1 VGKVIPFPG
10 SYPGPDPLADSL
22 ADSGADPGPDPDY
35 AWPTRP
41 KWVLP
46 ADDAPVDPD
55 DDRYWDSS
63 RVVQGPDDWMRLYI
77 DLVDAAPRISR
88 EVMVPSGIT
97 MDLVHEVIVAAMGWQ
112 DYHLHAFIQ
121 GGVDDPLAPRLLTEA
136 DIAEGEEGLLE
147 SEVRLFEVLRA
158 NGDEVGHEYDFGDG
172 WRHVVRL
179 IACGDDADAIPP
191 GDPVWAVADRDA
203 DPEAR
208 VRLIDG
214 HGACPPEDVGGIH
227 YYNQVAA
234 WLRGEPGARIDEPE
248 QLRAWLPEG
257 FDPDVFD
264 INAAQN
270 RLAATRAGGRLDL
283 VALSDRVAEALVRL
297 GSARGELASL
307 LVGAEL
313 PRHGERHVVDT
324 LSDADVARAARPWLR
339 LLGEIPSTGLKLTAA
354 GYLPPAVVARVYADF
369 GFAPDAVWGK
379 ANREDNVPTVRDLR
393 EAAVAIGL
401 LRKARG
407 HLHVTAEGRAGQADP
422 RRLVARVVSRMP
434 FGSQDYERDAGLL
447 ALAALASLADYPP
460 HIAEAFWPSRLHDA
474 LELFGAF
481 GWRQG
486 WDPVPDWVVGRGAYP
501 TLAALTRM
509 GGFTCGRYGEPG
521 MPCPLGPALA
531 RAALC
536 TPRSAR

>member
-1 VGKVIPFPG
+1 MGKVIPFPG

-191 GDPVWAVADRDA
+191 GLS
-203 DPEAR
+203 
-208 VRLIDG
+208 LI
-214 HGACPPEDVGGIH
+214 HIS
-227 YYNQVAA
+227 
-234 WLRGEPGARIDEPE
+234 EP
-248 QLRAWLPEG
+248 
-257 FDPDVFD
+257 
-264 INAAQN
+264 
-270 RLAATRAGGRLDL
+270 TR
-283 VALSDRVAEALVRL
+283 
-297 GSARGELASL
+297 
-307 LVGAEL
+307 
-313 PRHGERHVVDT
+313 P
-324 LSDADVARAARPWLR
+324 
-339 LLGEIPSTGLKLTAA
+339 
-354 GYLPPAVVARVYADF
+354 Y
-369 GFAPDAVWGK
+369 
-379 ANREDNVPTVRDLR
+379 
-393 EAAVAIGL
+393 
-401 LRKARG
+401 
-407 HLHVTAEGRAGQADP
+407 
-422 RRLVARVVSRMP
+422 
-434 FGSQDYERDAGLL
+434 
-447 ALAALASLADYPP
+447 
-460 HIAEAFWPSRLHDA
+460 
-474 LELFGAF
+474 
-481 GWRQG
+481 
-486 WDPVPDWVVGRGAYP
+486 
-501 TLAALTRM
+501 
-509 GGFTCGRYGEPG
+509 
-521 MPCPLGPALA
+521 
-531 RAALC
+531 
-536 TPRSAR
+536 